1 MTEEMR
7 EMFFYVFFV
16 CAGCL
21 LGMAFRYLAARAMK
35 ENRSDFPWIT
45 LTVETACCFFIGVCV
60 ALFSKTLSMASQV
73 LILLA
78 VGFLGGFSPP
88 YAALHEMRPLL
99 RDGRYMEAILYTVGS
114 MVLVIAAA
122 IAGFVLAK

>member
-1 MTEEMR
+1 MTAEMTEVL
-7 EMFFYVFFV
+7 FYFFFV

-21 LGMAFRYLAARAMK
+21 LGMAFRYLEARAMK
-35 ENRSDFPWIT
+35 GKKSDFPWFT
-45 LTVETACCFFIGVCV
+45 LSVNTACCFFIGVFW
-60 ALFSKTLSMASQV
+60 ALCSKTLSMASQV

-88 YAALHEMRPLL
+88 YAALNEIRPLL
-99 RDGRYMEAILYTVGS
+99 RDGRYMEAFLYTAGS

-122 IAGFVLAK
+122 VAGFALAK